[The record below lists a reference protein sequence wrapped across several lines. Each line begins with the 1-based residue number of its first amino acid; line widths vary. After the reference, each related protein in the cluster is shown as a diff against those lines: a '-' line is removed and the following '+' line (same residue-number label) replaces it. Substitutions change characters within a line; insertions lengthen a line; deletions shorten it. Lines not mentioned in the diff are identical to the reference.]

1 MFLSLHSS
9 KPKARYLP
17 KRQCV
22 NSQKEKYSSLSYKL
36 SFVDARNSYE
46 YWQLKAHKHKKINIL
61 LFYFDA
67 GLKEVELKPRKLK
80 YI

>member
-1 MFLSLHSS
+1 MRAGGKTWHVSSLLFLK

-17 KRQCV
+17 KRQRV

-36 SFVDARNSYE
+36 SFVDVRNSYE
-46 YWQLKAHKHKKINIL
+46 YRRLKAHKHKKINIL

-67 GLKEVELKPRKLK
+67 G
-80 YI
+80 